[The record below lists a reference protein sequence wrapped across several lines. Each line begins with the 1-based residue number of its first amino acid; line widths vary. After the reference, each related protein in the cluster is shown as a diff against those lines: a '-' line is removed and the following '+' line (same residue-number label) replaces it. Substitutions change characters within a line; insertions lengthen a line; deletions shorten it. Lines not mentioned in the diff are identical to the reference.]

1 MKKSLLLFVLLCI
14 GNTVLAQHYEVR
26 FTARLMYAGND
37 IRCNS
42 HFKMTIITTKTSW
55 EWYESVSANEDEW
68 KTYSRAFISSAD
80 DPIVHISI
88 YSMRKYER
96 GVFNDCTQGGSG
108 FAEFDF
114 RQEVYACGSV
124 TETAAFPGY
133 DGQSSLNYTVK
144 PLSGVSAA
152 NFESEFTP
160 ISGFSSLNYSVTFIY
175 TDGTSDPMI
184 TFKTIDGAANS
195 SIRIRG
201 AFLFAKTKKVASVK
215 IAFSGS
221 HNYTR
226 TIPVTDTGE
235 LDVLLDGNNNPFLN
249 FALTGGMKV
258 QCKLFNTNVTNSLNE
273 SSILPSENSLTLK
286 ADDKYHESFGWQYI
300 IGASSDT
307 GISDIQNSTWNDI
320 PASLM
325 SNSILTI
332 SGRSFFEALGLN
344 YKNYYYKRVFFRAK
358 YMSCST
364 ASDRA
369 TEIVGL
375 LHIPSAPEITFI
387 QPVKET
393 CKGSNDGKL
402 IVNFNRP
409 LEPNETISIFINGI
423 GRQEDA
429 NIGSFDVNNRYTIDG
444 RSPNFYQ
451 ITLIGKYRGNEI
463 TYTGAST
470 HKYAATIEETLAI
483 GNFGAVETNVHCHA
497 GEDGKITVSAQ
508 GGTSSYTAYLL
519 QDGIQLTSI
528 SLTNTASS
536 SFTDLKKG
544 TYNVKLK
551 DSNGCD
557 PKDQN
562 GNVIILQPV
571 VNEPAKDIILAEI
584 ENIEP
589 LGFGL
594 KNGHVTV
601 QAQEGTLAYTFSWVD
616 KESGELLPSDA
627 PIQQGPTML
636 NTLPNI
642 GKGIYRVTVKDAN
655 YALAYPQV
663 EKNIS
668 GCYDTMTFVVT
679 EPPLLEVYLDE
690 YHYVSCNG
698 YNDGELV
705 AHAKGGRPFLF
716 GHEDHPYQYEWFILD
731 ENNSPSA
738 FGDSDSIA
746 TERPSAWY
754 RLRVTDRNGIQAW
767 SPDYQL
773 VQPDLLVVNFN
784 TSELLCNG
792 DNNAMSKA
800 LVAGG
805 TTPYKYAWSTEETTS
820 EISNLTEGWYS
831 VVIKDIRGCTTYGQT
846 QVKVPNS
853 IEATAIVDNPTCE
866 DYKDG
871 SITLDVKGG
880 VRPYAYEWNHGAT
893 SEDVFDLEEGS
904 YNVKISDANN
914 CFILRDFVLKDPEL
928 FALTLGPDR
937 KLCRDQFLEL
947 DVALT
952 DAGAQYNWTRNNNPF
967 SNSSTVKL
975 EEAGTYHVKITDSNG
990 CSNEDE
996 IVIQREDVVIDAN
1009 IVVATRAPQGGKVRV
1024 ANISHPASDN
1034 VEWIIPE
1041 EAIVLEETPGYVDLS
1056 FASKGEYS
1064 IGLTGF
1070 KGGCEKTVYSVVRIV
1085 DKNELTDYTTPDEP
1099 YIKQFIVKP
1108 NPNNGRFSV
1117 EVELREAADFKVLF
1131 HTAQGSIIR
1140 EEQIRQQSTAIIEFN
1155 VASQV
1160 SRGVHLLQLIT
1171 TQGYAT
1177 FKIVIE

>member
-1 MKKSLLLFVLLCI
+1 VQNSAGLLPSSNSITLSVPENHNGFVWKYNIQGTGLGWQNCPALFGTGNSITFSGESLLGGNAMTYLFYNIVFKA
-14 GNTVLAQHYEVR
+14 VYE
-26 FTARLMYAGND
+26 
-37 IRCNS
+37 C
-42 HFKMTIITTKTSW
+42 
-55 EWYESVSANEDEW
+55 ESN
-68 KTYSRAFISSAD
+68 R
-80 DPIVHISI
+80 
-88 YSMRKYER
+88 
-96 GVFNDCTQGGSG
+96 
-108 FAEFDF
+108 
-114 RQEVYACGSV
+114 
-124 TETAAFPGY
+124 ETAEIN
-133 DGQSSLNYTVK
+133 LW
-144 PLSGVSAA
+144 
-152 NFESEFTP
+152 
-160 ISGFSSLNYSVTFIY
+160 
-175 TDGTSDPMI
+175 
-184 TFKTIDGAANS
+184 
-195 SIRIRG
+195 
-201 AFLFAKTKKVASVK
+201 
-215 IAFSGS
+215 
-221 HNYTR
+221 H
-226 TIPVTDTGE
+226 
-235 LDVLLDGNNNPFLN
+235 
-249 FALTGGMKV
+249 
-258 QCKLFNTNVTNSLNE
+258 
-273 SSILPSENSLTLK
+273 LPS
-286 ADDKYHESFGWQYI
+286 APF
-300 IGASSDT
+300 
-307 GISDIQNSTWNDI
+307 ISDIESIEQSCAGITDAALKIKFGRPLYSNEQIRISLKKSGSSEPALTYDRYPNNLDAYNSLVISNLEPHDYYDISLNSFYYNTNTNNLDAGYSDGKEHRRSAKI
-320 PASLM
+320 PARAP
-325 SNSILTI
+325 I
-332 SGRSFFEALGLN
+332 S
-344 YKNYYYKRVFFRAK
+344 
-358 YMSCST
+358 
-364 ASDRA
+364 
-369 TEIVGL
+369 
-375 LHIPSAPEITFI
+375 
-387 QPVKET
+387 
-393 CKGSNDGKL
+393 
-402 IVNFNRP
+402 NFN
-409 LEPNETISIFINGI
+409 
-423 GRQEDA
+423 A
-429 NIGSFDVNNRYTIDG
+429 
-444 RSPNFYQ
+444 SP
-451 ITLIGKYRGNEI
+451 
-463 TYTGAST
+463 S
-470 HKYAATIEETLAI
+470 
-483 GNFGAVETNVHCHA
+483 NVHCHA

-562 GNVIILQPV
+562 GNVITLQPV
-571 VNEPAKDIILAEI
+571 VNEPAKDIILTEI

-655 YALAYPQV
+655 YALAYPQI

-668 GCYDTMTFVVT
+668 GCYDTMTFFVT

-698 YNDGELV
+698 YTDGELV

-731 ENNSPSA
+731 ENNSPFA

-773 VQPDLLVVNFN
+773 IQPDLLVVNFN
-784 TSELLCNG
+784 TSELRCNG

-880 VRPYAYEWNHGAT
+880 VRPYAYEWNHGVT

-952 DAGAQYNWTRNNNPF
+952 DIGAQYNWTRNNNPF
-967 SNSSTVKL
+967 SNLSTVKL

-996 IVIQREDVVIDAN
+996 IVIQREDVEIDAN

-1041 EAIVLEETPGYVDLS
+1041 EAIVLEETSGYVDIS